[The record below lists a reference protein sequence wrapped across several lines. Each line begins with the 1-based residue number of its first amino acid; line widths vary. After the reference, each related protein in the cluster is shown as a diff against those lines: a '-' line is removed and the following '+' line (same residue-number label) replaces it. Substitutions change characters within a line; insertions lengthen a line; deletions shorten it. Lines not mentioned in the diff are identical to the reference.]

1 VYWNGGF
8 IGEVSL
14 PISIRRLSR
23 RLREPESPR
32 PGRPFLFF
40 TDEIGSS
47 GSVAATACAANL
59 PPWGFVRLIDNSD
72 ELHPRITAKLMLEVH
87 DLANCPVE
95 KFGIPSIVPYGY
107 NAHHCGLD
115 NANKLTC
122 WRCRIRQLGSLPFF
136 RSCASWDSRCRY
148 GSPGGGPPMVV
159 YGESS
164 AMVCLASSL
173 FHPMCTPPSLA
184 HSLTRIRL
192 VATSL

>member
-32 PGRPFLFF
+32 PGRPFRFFF

-72 ELHPRITAKLMLEVH
+72 ELHPSITAKLMLEVH

-107 NAHHCGLD
+107 NSHHCGLD
-115 NANKLTC
+115 NANNAHLLACSHQAAGLFALLPKL
-122 WRCRIRQLGSLPFF
+122 RIVG
-136 RSCASWDSRCRY
+136 
-148 GSPGGGPPMVV
+148 
-159 YGESS
+159 
-164 AMVCLASSL
+164 
-173 FHPMCTPPSLA
+173 
-184 HSLTRIRL
+184 
-192 VATSL
+192 